1 MEHDINYPPLTGND
15 MRVLTVL
22 LENGVCNLSGLKE
35 AIGNPSTRKSTILR
49 LKDLGLVD
57 YELDNSTH
65 LSYRVSL
72 TSLGMQTAVIMA
84 LGKECMEGTLDLER
98 DSLDEKVTDMLAV
111 AKSKISKSREG
122 A

>member
-1 MEHDINYPPLTGND
+1 